1 MALIL
6 ATAILVA
13 SMVSVEAGISVAL
26 IELALGV
33 LVGNAIDNITIPDWL
48 SFVGSFAGIVLT
60 IQGPLPA
67 YAATIGEVEEVKR
80 EKDLFF
86 GALGERARAE
96 GERAG
101 VAIELEIRAG
111 HAAEA
116 ISSFAAEG
124 GYDLVVLGHR
134 GHFLRD
140 HLLGSTADRVAEHA
154 PCPVMIVR

>member
-1 MALIL
+1 MPLER
-6 ATAILVA
+6 ILVA
-13 SMVSVEAGISVAL
+13 IDGSDCSNRAFAKA
-26 IELALGV
+26 IELAQVTGASLTA
-33 LVGNAIDNITIPDWL
+33 LAIE
-48 SFVGSFAGIVLT
+48 
-60 IQGPLPA
+60 GPLPA

-101 VAIELEIRAG
+101 LRVEVEIRPG
-111 HAAEA
+111 HAAEV